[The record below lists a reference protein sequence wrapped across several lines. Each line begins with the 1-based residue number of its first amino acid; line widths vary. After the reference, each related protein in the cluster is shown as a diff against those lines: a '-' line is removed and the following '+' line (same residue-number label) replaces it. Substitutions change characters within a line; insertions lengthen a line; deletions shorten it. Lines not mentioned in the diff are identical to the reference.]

1 MKVNS
6 KQKYIIVLL
15 MLLLG
20 VGILF
25 SASVAM
31 ADNNYDLG
39 AWYGDNNTTNY
50 YSAQPNGSGGGV
62 QYYRTSSHGGS
73 WENMSN
79 RDRNAVTNNYDTDRT
94 FRVNP
99 DTGNNYQIKFIKYAR
114 ATGDYNDSQNKYDSI
129 GAWTDVSVS
138 TPTASTEFTI
148 TSIRGNYVIWVVFE
162 KSNLSAS
169 YTVTASVY
177 QEPDAT
183 SANYVCNSSS
193 IYVTGQNADPANPQV
208 AVKTGVANNNTA
220 SFSYTPA
227 SGCEVDSVQL
237 ASAAYVA
244 YTSNTY
250 VTPAVHTDLL
260 VSVKFRKISLVI
272 TSSINTSSPS
282 GSGTI
287 NPLGSTPVAKN
298 GSQTFT
304 ISPTIGYRIVKVEV
318 TDTQAAY
325 SNKDLGPIT
334 TYTFNNVTANG
345 TISVTFAI
353 EAATTCTYC
362 LIPPFVAGQSSLIPN
377 VLIDF
382 DNSGSMAEK
391 AYQIDNATYSSGTTY
406 TGYFDN
412 SKMYTLNTTTKTYSI
427 DANAGLN
434 TTTSCANATTV
445 ACSGNRLNFDR
456 MTKVDVVK
464 KVLVG
469 GKTVDRTA
477 ATKYLILAD
486 GYKLQYGTAEPTG
499 IIQALSDKVRFGL
512 MLLNGPNQTGELIS
526 KLGDPVG
533 TLVTAIEGIT
543 TGGYTPLAHTLY
555 EAIRYYEANH
565 SAYGTV
571 DYGTID
577 PIQYACQKHFVLVLT
592 DGVPNNNDNLPGSG
606 TVTDS
611 DFNVNTWIGRIT
623 DADKVAPDADGQ
635 KMAAVAYYAHNSDLR
650 SATVGKSEILGVQ
663 NVSFYTVYTFGKAS
677 EMAAAQ
683 GALKVTAKYGGYE
696 NTNGNGSLT
705 YASPDLT
712 KEWDKDG
719 NGVPDNYFA
728 ANQGDTLQQNIMTAM
743 SGILAK
749 VASGT
754 AASILSNSEGSGAN
768 LLQAVF
774 FPNKIFSDGT
784 QVDWTGEMQNL
795 WYYVDPFIANS
806 SIRED
811 TDFES
816 PAANPTTPNHILNL
830 KKDYAVRFYFANS
843 ETSAE
848 ITEDVNGDGVG
859 DVVIFPKENSDDVKS
874 IFRAGKQLRVRT
886 ADSRTIQTSIDGY
899 SLLYPTTDAKGGFYS
914 ATTRATDIRP
924 YLQAVDLAESQKII
938 NYIRGTDQ
946 TGYRSRKV
954 ALTTGGTQ
962 LEWKLG
968 DIVASTPRLQASGKL
983 NSYNLESPVGYGDKS
998 YDYFV
1003 NSSNYKAR
1011 GMVYVGANDGML
1023 HAFKLGKLTVSG
1035 PTGISGVTIAGD
1047 VKATLTGAN
1056 LGEEQWAYIPRAALP
1071 YLKYFTDIADYKHL
1085 FYVDGQTVLLDAA
1098 VKPCAASSDYAQC
1111 VKPDDSSGAANW
1123 RTLLIGSMGLGGA
1136 SRPSNSTCTAGV
1148 GSGTCV
1154 KTPIADPTDTAT
1166 PKTKMLGYSSYFML
1180 DITGQYFKTDGTL
1193 NGTASG
1199 DSDKLALKWEF
1210 PPPDATADIGLGY
1223 STSGAA
1229 IVRIMAKK
1237 TVGATT
1243 VADKTKNGKW
1253 FAVFASGPTG
1263 PIETVS
1269 HSFYGKSDQNLKLFV
1284 VDLGAETPLVKDTSY
1299 WVIDT
1304 GIRRAFGGSMLDASI
1319 DTDRWNKS
1327 LEGNY
1332 QDDALYL
1339 GYTKANIDDG
1349 SPITATTSW
1358 TDGGVIRLLTKE
1370 DPNPAN
1376 WVVSTVI
1383 SGIGPVTSG
1392 IKRLQDRKNKNLWLY
1407 FGTGRFYFGADDSA
1421 NTRQIVGLQDACYTA
1436 ENAINKSCSVS
1447 ALTLSDLEN
1456 QTTPP
1461 SSLTLTSGKKGWYV
1475 NLDGEDTTAHMGA
1488 ERNITDPVALTN
1500 GMVVFTTFKPTSD
1513 VCQYGG
1519 SSYLW
1524 ALKYDT
1530 GGSAPPAAKD
1540 TAKVLVQVSTGAFE
1554 EVALGTALTAS
1565 GGRKQATAMT
1575 GKPPTDAP
1583 PVITNASNKP
1593 PKKILHLQEK

>member
-1 MKVNS
+1 MKENYLR
-6 KQKYIIVLL
+6 KYASALL

-20 VGILF
+20 AGILL
-25 SASVAM
+25 SASSAM
-31 ADNNYDLG
+31 ADNDLG

-50 YSAQPNGSGGGV
+50 YTARPNGTGGDV
-62 QYYRTSSHGGS
+62 QAWRRKDGNWS
-73 WENMSN
+73 WKDMDS
-79 RDRNAVTNNYDTDRT
+79 RDRNDITNNDDTDRT
-94 FRVNP
+94 FRVVP
-99 DTGNNYQIKFIKYAR
+99 DTGNNYQIKFIKYAK
-114 ATGDYNDSQNKYDSI
+114 AYDYDDDNNRYDSI
-129 GAWTDVSVS
+129 GAWTDVAVS
-138 TPTASTEFTI
+138 TPAALTEFTI
-148 TSIRGNYVIWVVFE
+148 TNINDDYVIWVVFE
-162 KSNLSAS
+162 KASAAVS

-177 QEPDAT
+177 QEPDGT
-183 SANYVCNSSS
+183 SANYMCNAST
-193 IYVTGQNADPANPQV
+193 IYVTGQSADPTNPQV
-208 AVKTGVANNNTA
+208 AIKSGVSNGSTA

-227 SGCEVDSVQL
+227 SGCEVDSVQV

-244 YTSNTY
+244 YTTYTY
-250 VTPAVHTDLL
+250 VTPAVNTDLL
-260 VSVKFRKISLVI
+260 VSVKFRKVSLVI
-272 TSSINTSSPS
+272 TSAIDSSSPS
-282 GSGTI
+282 GSGTV

-298 GSQTFT
+298 DSQTFT
-304 ISPTIGYRIVKVEV
+304 VSPTIGYRIVKVVV
-318 TDTQAAY
+318 TDTKAGY
-325 SNKDLGPIT
+325 SSKDLGPIT
-334 TYTFNNVTANG
+334 TYTFNDVTASG
-345 TISVTFAI
+345 SITVFFAI

-391 AYQIDNATYSSGTTY
+391 AYQIDNATYASSTTY
-406 TGYFDN
+406 SGYFDTA
-412 SKMYTLNTTTKTYSI
+412 KMYKLNSTTKTYSI
-427 DANAGLN
+427 DTTAGLN
-434 TTTSCANATTV
+434 TGTSCSNATTI

-456 MTKVDVVK
+456 MAKVDVVK
-464 KVLVG
+464 KVLIG
-469 GKTVDRTA
+469 GKTVDRSA

-486 GYKLQYGTAEPTG
+486 GYKIQYGTTEPTG
-499 IIQALSDKVRFGL
+499 IIQTLSDRVRFGL
-512 MLLNGPNQTGELIS
+512 MLLNGPNQTGEIIS

-533 TLVTAIEGIT
+533 TLVTAVEGIT
-543 TGGYTPLAHTLY
+543 TGSYTPLAHTLY
-555 EAIRYYEANH
+555 EAVRYYEAKP
-565 SAYGTV
+565 SAYGSV

-577 PIQYACQKHFVLVLT
+577 PIQYACQKHFVLLLT

-606 TVTDS
+606 SLTDS

-623 DADKVAPDADGQ
+623 AADKVAPDADGE
-635 KMAAVAYYAHNSDLR
+635 KTAAVAYYAHNTDLR
-650 SATVGKSEILGVQ
+650 SATVGKTEILGVQ

-677 EMAAAQ
+677 ELAAAQ
-683 GALKVTAKYGGYE
+683 GALKTTSKYGGYE

-705 YASPDLT
+705 YASPDLAA
-712 KEWDKDG
+712 EWDKDG
-719 NGVPDNYFA
+719 NGVPDTYFA
-728 ANQGDTLQQNIMTAM
+728 ADQGDTLQQNIMTAM
-743 SGILAK
+743 SSILAK

-774 FPNKIFSDGT
+774 FPNKIFADGT

-806 SIRED
+806 TIRED
-811 TDFES
+811 TDFDA
-816 PAANPTTPNHILNL
+816 PAATPTTPNHILNL
-830 KKDYAVRFYFANS
+830 KKDNAVRFYFANS

-848 ITEDVNGDGVG
+848 ISQDTNGDGTG
-859 DVVIFPKENSDDVKS
+859 DVVITAKESPDDVKS

-886 ADSRTIQTSIDGY
+886 ADSRTIHTSIDGY

-924 YLQAVDLAESQKII
+924 YLQAADLAESQKII

-954 ALTTGGTQ
+954 ALTAGGTQ

-968 DIVASTPRLQASGKL
+968 DIVASTPRLQSSGKL
-983 NSYNLESPVGYGDKS
+983 NSYNLDSPVGYGDKS

-1003 NSSNYKAR
+1003 KSNNYKAR
-1011 GMVYVGANDGML
+1011 GMVYVGVNDGML
-1023 HAFKLGKLTVSG
+1023 HAFKLGKLTV
-1035 PTGISGVTIAGD
+1035 TGVTDVSGVTIAGD
-1047 VKATLTGAN
+1047 VKATLTGAD

-1071 YLKYFTDIADYKHL
+1071 YLKYFTDKADYKHL
-1085 FYVDGQTVLLDAA
+1085 FYVDGPTVLLDAA
-1098 VKPCAASSDYAQC
+1098 VNSCASSSDYAQC
-1111 VKPDDSSGAANW
+1111 TKTDDSAGAANW

-1136 SRPSNSTCTAGV
+1136 SRPANSTCTASV

-1154 KTPIADPTDTAT
+1154 KTPIADPTDTAAT
-1166 PKTKMLGYSSYFML
+1166 KTKMLGYSSYFAL
-1180 DITGQYFKTDGTL
+1180 DITGQYFKSDGTL
-1193 NGTASG
+1193 NGTAG
-1199 DSDKLALKWEF
+1199 ADTDKLALKWEF
-1210 PPPDATADIGLGY
+1210 PPAGATEDIGLGF

-1229 IVRIMAKK
+1229 LVRIMVKK
-1237 TVGATT
+1237 TDPNDNTKT
-1243 VADKTKNGKW
+1243 VADKSKNGKW

-1284 VDLGAETPLVKDTSY
+1284 VDLGAATPLVKDTSY

-1304 GIRRAFGGSMLDASI
+1304 GIKRAFGGSMVDASI

-1339 GYTKANIDDG
+1339 GYTKANIADTAA
-1349 SPITATTSW
+1349 ITATTAW
-1358 TDGGVIRLLTKE
+1358 TDGGIIRLLTKE

-1376 WVVSTVI
+1376 WAVSTVI

-1392 IKRLQDRKNKNLWLY
+1392 VKRLQDRKNRNLWLY
-1407 FGTGRFYFGADDSA
+1407 FGTGRFYFSADDSA
-1421 NTRQIVGLQDACYTA
+1421 NTRQIIGLQDTCYTS
-1436 ENAINKSCSVS
+1436 ENVINKACTASE
-1447 ALTLSDLEN
+1447 LTLSDLEN

-1475 NLDGEDTTAHMGA
+1475 NLDAQNTTTNLGA

-1524 ALKYDT
+1524 AVKYDT
-1530 GGSAPPAAKD
+1530 GGAAPSAAKD

-1554 EVALGTALTAS
+1554 EVPLGTALTAS
-1565 GGRKQATAMT
+1565 GDRKLGTAMT
-1575 GKPPTDAP
+1575 GKPPTDSP